1 MGCWGITAFESDTGL
16 DAIGLIRNHLPEQGD
31 VKLQQMIDWLRAD
44 SWNAPPEVSEGVS
57 HTSPMAV
64 AELIVKFQEK
74 DFSALDGIRGDK
86 KFSSLSSFTASK
98 ESLQWVREYL
108 SETLIRNHLPEQ
120 GDVKLQQMIDWLR
133 ADSWNAPPEVSE
145 GVSHTSPMA
154 VAELIVKFQEK
165 DFSALDGIRGDK
177 KFSSLSSFTASK
189 ESLQWVREYLSET
202 LFYSRKCAKEQE
214 KSGVLW
220 GGWFQERDWKHWQAH
235 MERLIGR
242 MDELLTREGETVAL
256 WTGSVCQKVEPGKMA
271 GKKEGEERE
280 NPHRS
285 EEESMTFF
293 ERELKKLFGTGANFS
308 EPRFVGNCCYGRL
321 TDQIRVKINFQTGMV
336 ADHYDRLKVTLLNR
350 NEGMIDSMVVKF
362 GDVWGL
368 KKTTNPNF
376 RDGVNPHIWSYG
388 KEIGWYVYQPGKE
401 DYKVLSEAIKTYL
414 QVFQEPEETMQ
425 MGQKM
430 C

>member
-74 DFSALDGIRGDK
+74 DFSALDGIK
-86 KFSSLSSFTASK
+86 
-98 ESLQWVREYL
+98 
-108 SETLIRNHLPEQ
+108 
-120 GDVKLQQMIDWLR
+120 
-133 ADSWNAPPEVSE
+133 
-145 GVSHTSPMA
+145 
-154 VAELIVKFQEK
+154 
-165 DFSALDGIRGDK
+165 GDK

-256 WTGSVCQKVEPGKMA
+256 WTGSICQKVEPGKMA

-293 ERELKKLFGTGANFS
+293 ERELKKMFGTGASFS

-350 NEGMIDSMVVKF
+350 NEGTIDSMVVKF
-362 GDVWGL
+362 GDVLGL

-388 KEIGWYVYQPGKE
+388 KESGWYVYQPGKE
-401 DYKVLSEAIKTYL
+401 DYKVLSEAVKTYL

>member
-1 MGCWGITAFESDTGL
+1 MGCWGITAFESDARL

-57 HTSPMAV
+57 HTSPMAL
-64 AELIVKFQEK
+64 AELIVKFQEQ
-74 DFSALDGIRGDK
+74 DFSVLDGIR
-86 KFSSLSSFTASK
+86 
-98 ESLQWVREYL
+98 E
-108 SETLIRNHLPEQ
+108 
-120 GDVKLQQMIDWLR
+120 
-133 ADSWNAPPEVSE
+133 
-145 GVSHTSPMA
+145 
-154 VAELIVKFQEK
+154 
-165 DFSALDGIRGDK
+165 DK

-214 KSGVLW
+214 MSGVLW
-220 GGWFQERDWKHWQAH
+220 GGWFQERDWKCWQAH
-235 MERLIGR
+235 MEKLIGR
-242 MDELLTREGETVAL
+242 MDELLTKEEIVTV
-256 WTGSVCQKVEPGKMA
+256 WTGSMRQKVEPGKKA
-271 GKKEGEERE
+271 EKKEREGCER
-280 NPHRS
+280 PHRL
-285 EEESMTFF
+285 EGETMTFF

-308 EPRFVGNCCYGRL
+308 DPRFVGNCCYGRL
-321 TDQIRVKINFQTGMV
+321 TDQIRVKIHFQTGMV

-350 NEGMIDSMVVKF
+350 NEGTIDSMVVKF

-376 RDGVNPHIWSYG
+376 RDGVNLHIWSYG
-388 KEIGWYVYQPGKE
+388 KETGWYVYQPGKE
-401 DYKVLSEAIKTYL
+401 DYKVLSEAVKTYL
-414 QVFQEPEETMQ
+414 EVFQEPEEAMQ